1 MYPILINLN
10 RLDVLVIGGGK
21 IATRKIRGLVE
32 EGGQPNVVAPE
43 VTDEL
48 EALMKDG
55 KIILQ
60 KRPFQASDTKGF
72 QLIFICTDNEA
83 VNQQILQETTPHQLV
98 NDTTRQSRSNFFNM
112 AFVKEGDVGL
122 AITTGGKS
130 PQKTKKLRAAVQ
142 NFLKSLVES

>member
-1 MYPILINLN
+1 MYPILINLS

-21 IATRKIRGLVE
+21 IATRKIKGLVE
-32 EGGQPNVVAPE
+32 EGGRPVVVAVKATE
-43 VTDEL
+43 EL
-48 EALMKDG
+48 LDLAQTG

-60 KRPFQASDTKGF
+60 ERPFQAGDTKGF

-83 VNQQILQETTPHQLV
+83 VNQQILQETTPQQLV
-98 NDTTRQSRSNFFNM
+98 NDTTKQSRSNFFNM

-130 PQKTKKLRAAVQ
+130 PEKTKKLKRAVQ
-142 NFLKSLVES
+142 AFLKSLVKS